1 MPDPIPFIPETITVH
16 LGMPD
21 SSARNVTVTFD
32 EYLANVASGEIYPTW
47 PDSALRANIYAQ
59 ASFALN
65 RVYTQYYRSRG
76 YDFDITSSTA
86 FDQSYADG
94 REIFENIKQLTGEL
108 FNSYV
113 RRQGS
118 IEPLFTA
125 YCNGT
130 TVTCGGLSQW
140 GTVTLANRGLTP
152 YEILQSYYGND
163 IDIVSNVPIRSPDAQ
178 APTLPL
184 RLGLA
189 NDEVRRLQLRL
200 NRISTNYPSIP
211 KIVIPD
217 GVFSFD
223 TLAAVTEFQRVFGL
237 EQDGVVGQATWY
249 TVQRIYNAVKRL
261 NELDSEGVTLEEV
274 TSQYPGVLRY
284 GDSGNGV
291 LNLQYYLSYL
301 AQYYATIPTV
311 ALDGIFG
318 DATLASVIALQSNFE
333 LSPDG
338 VVGPA
343 TWNTLYRA
351 YLGIIES
358 VPVRFTEGLTI
369 PYGGVALRLGSE
381 SESVRVL
388 QEYLNYIGQTYPQVE
403 PVTVTGY
410 FGNRTQ
416 AAVIAVQELLGLPA
430 TGSVS
435 AVSWA
440 AIADLYSD
448 LYIGSR
454 LGEGQYPGA
463 PVGSGT

>member
-1 MPDPIPFIPETITVH
+1 MPDSLPFIPETITVH
-16 LGMPD
+16 LGTPD
-21 SSARNVTVTFD
+21 SRARNVTVTFD
-32 EYLANVASGEIYPTW
+32 YYLANVASGEIYPTW
-47 PDSALRANIYAQ
+47 PESALRANIYAQ

-65 RVYTQYYRSRG
+65 RVYTGFYRARG

-94 REIFENIKQLTGEL
+94 REIFENIQQLTGEL

-118 IEPLFTA
+118 VEPLFTA

-140 GTVTLANRGLTP
+140 GTVTLAEQGLTP
-152 YEILQSYYGND
+152 YEILQRYYGTD
-163 IDIVSNVPIRSPDAQ
+163 IDIVTDVPVRAPDALS
-178 APTLPL
+178 PTLPL
-184 RLGLA
+184 RLGTA
-189 NDEVRRLQLRL
+189 NDEVRQLQLRL

-211 KIVIPD
+211 KIAIPD

-223 TLAAVTEFQRVFGL
+223 TLEAVTEFQRVFGL
-237 EQDGVVGQATWY
+237 SQDGIVGQATWY

-284 GDSGNGV
+284 GDSGSGV

-301 AQYYATIPTV
+301 AQYYATIPSV

-318 DATLASVIALQSNFE
+318 SATQTAVIALQSIFE

-343 TWNTLYRA
+343 TWQAMYSA

-388 QEYLNYIGQTYPQVE
+388 QQYLNYISQTYPQIE
-403 PVTVTGY
+403 PVSVTGY
-410 FGNRTQ
+410 FGSMTQ
-416 AAVIAVQELLGLPA
+416 AAVIAVQQLLGLPA
-430 TGSVS
+430 TGSVA
-435 AVSWA
+435 AVTWT

-448 LYIGSR
+448 LYVGSR
-454 LGEGQYPGA
+454 LQEGQYPGT
-463 PVGSGT
+463 PVGADT